1 MKCGGASPTTRR
13 FPRFPVRA
21 PQAAAACSRLNW
33 RDVSMGPG
41 VTVNCFHPGL
51 VATGF
56 NRNNGLRRCATPGA
70 QRPDPLPHRANRAQ
84 MLGLYPPWMKVGAQ
98 VNDRRGSRG
107 ALELVNDIA
116 LPCLM
121 ALPE

>member
-41 VTVNCFHPGL
+41 VTANCFHPGL
-51 VATGF
+51 VATGV
-56 NRNNGLRRCATPGA
+56 NRNNGLLLNLGMTILRPVARSPEKGAETLVWLATAPPVATVSGASFYDPA
-70 QRPDPLPHRANRAQ
+70 QRPPSPEAQ
-84 MLGLYPPWMKVGAQ
+84 
-98 VNDRRGSRG
+98 D
-107 ALELVNDIA
+107 
-116 LPCLM
+116 M
-121 ALPE
+121 APA